1 MIAQSTTFSNSCITA
16 EIFLSGHGMPEKTAT
31 EKILGLYTLL
41 LLSSRAWSLA
51 ELARHFS
58 CSKPTMLRLLDRIE
72 RLEGVALK
80 AELRLEEG
88 RWQKWYWL
96 DRPLNSNERAHLR
109 FSAEDMRLLAFC
121 RALAAPFLSADMGR
135 LLDDNLR
142 RASALFAEGRHGEAS
157 EPYVQP
163 AQLGSIDYAPFAE
176 ILNTLLRAIQER
188 RVCEITYARK
198 PDRSYEMAV
207 TRLVSGN
214 GALYAHGW
222 KVTDKGRA
230 APVHPLFFAVH
241 RLSAVRLTRR
251 THELATPVEEPG
263 FGLVEGSPFRVRLA
277 IAPEMADHVRE
288 RVFGTGQ
295 QLEDAKDGGVILSFQ
310 ARSKM
315 ELLAW
320 VLSLGRHAH
329 VLEPDWLG
337 HAVQEEA
344 RAILNN
350 NRE

>member
-1 MIAQSTTFSNSCITA
+1 
-16 EIFLSGHGMPEKTAT
+16 MPEKTAT
-31 EKILGLYTLL
+31 EKVLGLYTLL

-96 DRPLNSNERAHLR
+96 DRPLNSRERAHLR

-142 RASALFAEGRHGEAS
+142 RASALFADGQPGEAGG
-157 EPYVQP
+157 PYVQP
-163 AQLGSIDYAPFAE
+163 AMLGSIDYAPFAE

-188 RVCEITYARK
+188 LVCEITYARK

-207 TRLVSGN
+207 TRLVSGH

-222 KVTDKGRA
+222 KVTDKGRV

-251 THELATPVEEPG
+251 AHELDTPVEEPG
-263 FGLVEGSPFRVRLA
+263 FGVADGTPFRVRLA
-277 IAPEMADHVRE
+277 ISPEMANHVRE
-288 RVFGTGQ
+288 RIFGADQ
-295 QLEDAKDGGVILSFQ
+295 QLEEAANGGVILSFQ

-320 VLSLGRHAH
+320 VLSLGRHAR
-329 VLEPDWLG
+329 
-337 HAVQEEA
+337 VQEPAWFAREVRDEA

-350 NRE
+350 RQE